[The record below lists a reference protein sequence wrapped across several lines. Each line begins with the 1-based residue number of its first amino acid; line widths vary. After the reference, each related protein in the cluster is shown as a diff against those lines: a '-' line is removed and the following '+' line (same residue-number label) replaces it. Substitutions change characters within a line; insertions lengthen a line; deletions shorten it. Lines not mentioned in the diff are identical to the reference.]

1 MSKCKRKEMMVLEWI
16 FIWGKRW
23 RGVVIVVIVGLLNLG
38 HKLILGASGDCWK
51 FSLNWI
57 LAVISKMVLILINLL
72 LESIRGTLILLKGH
86 FFRVVVEAT
95 SIAFQI
101 SSLTKDCRHISTS
114 DFIFTLTVHVST
126 SYRSLHVTIS
136 SEQGLW
142 YVYVMLKILCVAI
155 ESVILWMLKKCKCT
169 VF

>member
-1 MSKCKRKEMMVLEWI
+1 MMVLEWI
-16 FIWGKRW
+16 FILGKRW
-23 RGVVIVVIVGLLNLG
+23 RGLVIVVIVGLLNLG
-38 HKLILGASGDCWK
+38 HKLILGARGDCWK

-57 LAVISKMVLILINLL
+57 LAVISKMVLIFINLL
-72 LESIRGTLILLKGH
+72 LESISGALILLKGH
-86 FFRVVVEAT
+86 FQVVVEAT

-114 DFIFTLTVHVST
+114 DFIFTLIVHVST
-126 SYRSLHVTIS
+126 GYRSLHVTIS

-142 YVYVMLKILCVAI
+142 CVYVMLKILCVVI